1 MTKFFVDY
9 NKPALASE
17 ITWAL
22 DLKEIKS
29 AVPFIDFIRCD
40 DGEDFQFLNSSEND
54 FKVLKINQFAF
65 VQSEDRNRFFL
76 CYTADFEI
84 DLKEYSKFLK
94 ALNHSN
100 NEVEVVLGF
109 KKDNKILTDCFE
121 EYENKT
127 CILQKF

>member
-1 MTKFFVDY
+1 MAKFFVDY
-9 NKPALASE
+9 NKPSVASE

-22 DLKEIKS
+22 DLNQIKS
-29 AVPFIDFIRCD
+29 AVPFVDFLRCD
-40 DGEDFQFLNSSEND
+40 DGEDFQFLNSSNND

-65 VQSEDRNRFFL
+65 VPSEKKERFFL

-84 DLKEYSKFLK
+84 DLKKYPKFLK
-94 ALNHSN
+94 ALKRSG

-109 KKDNKILTDCFE
+109 KKDNKILKDCFE

>member
-1 MTKFFVDY
+1 MTKFFIDY
-9 NKPALASE
+9 NKPAAASE
-17 ITWAL
+17 IIWTL
-22 DLKEIKS
+22 DLSQIKL
-29 AVPFIDFIRCD
+29 VTPFIDFLRCD
-40 DGEDFQFLNSSEND
+40 DGEDFQFLKCLDND
-54 FKVLKINQFAF
+54 FKVLKINHFAF
-65 VQSEDRNRFFL
+65 VPSEKKQRFFL

-84 DLKEYSKFLK
+84 HLKEYPKFLK